1 MAACRN
7 RQEHLSHKRVR
18 KIRWQRVISA
28 VALLIVLVTG
38 TLAGYRHV
46 RREYGAYEHL
56 KPVSYHCANTVARR
70 PLQFITPKQNAKD
83 IAMRVNSIP
92 FRGATIEPIYHMLKQ
107 AGASA
112 EIALDVTS
120 AYTKC
125 SNGTIPPEVIL
136 GVIKTESNF
145 NPNDVS
151 YAGAKGIMQ
160 LLPGTFNMYVEKYP
174 ELFSEGNIFNVQE
187 NVCAG
192 ILYLQDSYQA
202 WAQHTANAT
211 EALDLAI
218 GSYLMGVRGLKSL
231 GDDPLQAVISEQH
244 FVSEYLERVKTNAKL
259 YSVYN
264 TQSFQR

>member
-125 SNGTIPPEVIL
+125 SNGTIPPEIVVGI
-136 GVIKTESNF
+136 IKTESNF
-145 NPNDVS
+145 DPNEVS

-160 LLPGTFNMYVEKYP
+160 LLPETFSMYVKKYP
-174 ELFSEGNIFNVQE
+174 ELFTKGAILNAYE
-187 NVCAG
+187 NTCAG
-192 ILYLQDSYQA
+192 ILYLQDSYSA
-202 WAQHTANAT
+202 WATSAT
-211 EALDLAI
+211 SKTEVIDLAI
-218 GSYLMGVRGLKSL
+218 GSYLMGVQGLKSL